1 MHAQLYVLFADD
13 PDRFLTKAESLHI
26 ETCERLCKEFE
37 GTFIRVR
44 DSQALKAIVETAKE
58 YRITQIVMGE
68 SQKSRWQVFFKGSLT
83 QRILRSLKNVDIHII
98 STNKVGDDTPF
109 PVKN

>member
-1 MHAQLYVLFADD
+1 MHAQLYVLFVDH

-37 GTFIRVR
+37 GNFIRVR
-44 DSQALKAIVETAKE
+44 NSNALEAIVQTAQN

-68 SQKSRWQVFFKGSLT
+68 SQKSRWQIFL
-83 QRILRSLKNVDIHII
+83 RDRSLNE
-98 STNKVGDDTPF
+98 F
-109 PVKN
+109 

>member
-1 MHAQLYVLFADD
+1 MHAQLYVLFVDN

-26 ETCERLCKEFE
+26 ETCERLCKEFD

-44 DSQALKAIVETAKE
+44 DSHALEAIVETSRS

-68 SQKSRWQVFFKGSLT
+68 SQKSRWQILFRGSLT

-98 STNKVGDDTPF
+98 STGKTGGVDDP
-109 PVKN
+109 